1 MERLQESG
9 LIEIIPLASYLYR
22 ASNLFFSILNALGVH
37 CWGSGWWLGGGSLF
51 VSTLSSFKAHL
62 WGRAAV
68 WLLVWWL
75 KHILFTHMASDIFH
89 AQEHLLRVW
98 RHQNSYPFR
107 ILKNVEMV
115 VSCAMC
121 KLLRETHFLGTK
133 LGEKKKKKTVRKT
146 ERHKERE
153 KEPATSKELDEG

>member
-9 LIEIIPLASYLYR
+9 LIEIIPLVSYLYR
-22 ASNLFFSILNALGVH
+22 AINLFFSILNALGVH
-37 CWGSGWWLGGGSLF
+37 CWGSGWWLGGSSLF

-89 AQEHLLRVW
+89 PQEHLLRGW
-98 RHQNSYPFR
+98 RYQNSYSFR

-115 VSCAMC
+115 VSCATC

-133 LGEKKKKKTVRKT
+133 LGKNKTKQNKEKNRETQRKR
-146 ERHKERE
+146 ERATHK
-153 KEPATSKELDEG
+153 